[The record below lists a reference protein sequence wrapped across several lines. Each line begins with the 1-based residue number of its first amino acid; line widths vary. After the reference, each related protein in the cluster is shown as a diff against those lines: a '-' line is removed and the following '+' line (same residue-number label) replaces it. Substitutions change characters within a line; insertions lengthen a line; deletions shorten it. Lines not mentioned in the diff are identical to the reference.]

1 MEELKK
7 TEVNKAELNSADI
20 TNAAPQ
26 TPRETHNSD
35 KEFAPKTKNRIFF
48 ILGVVCCLA
57 VLCAFYKFQ
66 NFGRFITH
74 DTYEYYKE
82 LDDNY
87 GKYNEIL
94 RMIGEDPIATSQPG
108 EIDDA
113 KLKELVASIG
123 DPYAEYFTAEEY
135 KEFEKHYKGDY
146 VGIGIGVLEEDGKI
160 IIKNVVEGG
169 PADEAG
175 IEPDDVIISV
185 DGKKPKD
192 STDAVNM
199 ITGESGGEVSLVVE
213 RNGEELEFKMNRTR
227 IETESVTYSELTP
240 GSGIGYIQIS
250 SFIDNTAKDFKL
262 AVRDLKNMGC
272 DKFIIDLRDN
282 GGGLTEE
289 SIEIADYLLP
299 ACKIM
304 TEVTKDGSETVHN
317 SKASSADLNFVVLIN
332 TNTASAS
339 EILAG
344 ALQDND
350 ACLIIGEKTFGK
362 GVTQITRR
370 FRDGSAVKLTTTEYF
385 RPNGDTV
392 NEVGI
397 TPDIEATDDE
407 AIDVAVE
414 ELNK

>member
-1 MEELKK
+1 MEEL
-7 TEVNKAELNSADI
+7 NKPELN
-20 TNAAPQ
+20 NASEQAP
-26 TPRETHNSD
+26 RDTHNPD

-48 ILGVVCCLA
+48 ILGVICCLA
-57 VLCAFYKFQ
+57 VLGAFYKFQ
-66 NFGRFITH
+66 NIGKFITKG
-74 DTYEYYKE
+74 EYDYYQE
-82 LDDNY
+82 LDENY

-123 DPYAEYFTAEEY
+123 DPYAEYFTAEEC

-146 VGIGIGVLEEDGKI
+146 VGIGVGVLDEDNKVV
-160 IIKNVVEGG
+160 IKNVVEGG

-175 IEPDDVIISV
+175 IEPEDIIISV
-185 DGKKPKD
+185 DGASPED

-199 ITGESGGEVSLVVE
+199 ITGESGGEVVLVVE
-213 RNGEELEFKMNRTR
+213 RNGEQLEFKMNRTR
-227 IETESVTYSELTP
+227 IENESVSYSELTP
-240 GSGIGYIQIS
+240 GSGIGYIEIS
-250 SFIDNTAKDFKL
+250 TFIDDTAKDFKL

-304 TEVTKDGSETVHN
+304 TEVTKDGSETVRN
-317 SKASSADLNFVVLIN
+317 SKASSADLNYVVLTN

-362 GVTQITRR
+362 GVTQVTRR

-385 RPNGDTV
+385 RPSGETV

-397 TPDIEATDDE
+397 TPDIEAADEE

>member
-7 TEVNKAELNSADI
+7 TELN
-20 TNAAPQ
+20 NASEQA
-26 TPRETHNSD
+26 PRETHNPD

-48 ILGVVCCLA
+48 ILGVACCLA
-57 VLCAFYKFQ
+57 VLFAFYKFQ
-66 NFGRFITH
+66 NFGRFITQG
-74 DTYEYYKE
+74 DYEYYRE
-82 LDDNY
+82 LDENY

-146 VGIGIGVLEEDGKI
+146 VGIGVGVLDEEGKV

-175 IEPDDVIISV
+175 IKPEDVIISV
-185 DGKKPKD
+185 DGTKPKD

-199 ITGESGGEVSLVVE
+199 ITGESGVEVSLVIE
-213 RNGEELEFKMNRTR
+213 RNGEELEFKMNRTK
-227 IETESVTYSELTP
+227 IENESVTYSELTP
-240 GSGIGYIQIS
+240 GSGIGYIKIT
-250 SFIDNTAKDFKL
+250 SFIDDTAKDFKL

-272 DKFIIDLRDN
+272 DKFIVDLRDN

-304 TEVTKDGSETVHN
+304 TEVKKDGTETVHN
-317 SKASSADLNFVVLIN
+317 SKASSADLNFVVLTN
-332 TNTASAS
+332 MNTASAS

-385 RPNGDTV
+385 RPSGETV
-392 NEVGI
+392 NEIGI
-397 TPDIEATDDE
+397 TPDIEATDDK